1 MINQVYA
8 INKKTYMLEYG
19 SANLYLLKNKLTED
33 EKNESDYLIVGDL
46 NMKHVSRITY
56 VDGKCVYNNVNFW
69 RNDAVAILE
78 DYDEHSVIDFLG
90 AAVNKDRFQIE
101 LNNNQNRISGI
112 EGIPGEVCY
121 NIEVGN
127 EFISLFREECIFTD
141 FETISPLQI
150 AQKLLA
156 VISLVQTGSFREA
169 KAVLKTVENDE
180 FLTEERIQ
188 KYIDMLDAADSIE
201 YATEENHYDKVEETE
216 EPAEEDK

>member
-1 MINQVYA
+1 MIFV
-8 INKKTYMLEYG
+8 IKKSNWLLQG
-19 SANLYLLKNKLTED
+19 QFGNLKLAKDWLKETQLD
-33 EKNESDYLIVGDL
+33 EKDFFITQDL
-46 NMKHVSRITY
+46 DMKYISRIVY
-56 VDGKCVYNNVNFW
+56 IDGKCAYNSKEFW
-69 RNDAVAILE
+69 TKYAQDILA
-78 DYDEHSVIDFLG
+78 DYEEHEVLDFLG
-90 AAVNKDRFQIE
+90 KPVDKYRFE
-101 LNNNQNRISGI
+101 VEYNNNITRLNSIDGVA
-112 EGIPGEVCY
+112 GEVDY
-121 NIEVGN
+121 NITVGS

>member
-1 MINQVYA
+1 MHQFYA
-8 INKKTYMLEYG
+8 IDKKTEKLTFTSG
-19 SANLYLLKNKLTED
+19 SLLLLKEAIKNICKTEEDFIITED
-33 EKNESDYLIVGDL
+33 VDMKYL
-46 NMKHVSRITY
+46 SRIVY
-56 VDGKCVYNNVNFW
+56 VDGECVYNNKKFW
-69 RNDAVAILE
+69 LNTAPTLIE
-78 DYDEHSVIDFLG
+78 DFADHVVLDFMLKP
-90 AAVNKDRFQIE
+90 VDLDRFKTEYNSNVSRLSAID
-101 LNNNQNRISGI
+101 GVA
-112 EGIPGEVCY
+112 GEVDY
-121 NIEVGN
+121 NITVGS

-188 KYIDMLDAADSIE
+188 KYIDMLDAADVIE

>member
-1 MINQVYA
+1 MIFV
-8 INKKTYMLEYG
+8 IKKTNWMLQGQFY
-19 SANLYLLKNKLTED
+19 NLVEAKNWIAQSTYKEED
-33 EKNESDYLIVGDL
+33 FYITQDL
-46 NMKHVSRITY
+46 NMKYISRIVY
-56 VDGKCVYNNVNFW
+56 VDGKCVYNNKQFW
-69 RNDAVAILE
+69 TVDVYKDKILDNYE
-78 DYDEHSVIDFLG
+78 EHEILDFMGLP
-90 AAVNKDRFQIE
+90 VDKYRFEVE
-101 LNNNQNRISGI
+101 LNTNLTRLNSIDGVA
-112 EGIPGEVCY
+112 GEVEY
-121 NIEVGN
+121 NITVGN

-169 KAVLKTVENDE
+169 KAVLKTIENDE

-188 KYIDMLDAADSIE
+188 KYIDMLDAADVIE